1 MKFIQSAFS
10 SFHVSHLFI
19 AKNRLDPLSYV
30 FSNVLPKFCQVLNEF
45 AAAESSL
52 PCKRLGDGSKRVQL
66 PQFLQHQVK
75 LNLSELCLSPKP
87 LTVVARHCLITLV
100 FLSAVGGWQ
109 IVWIEPDPVHH
120 ASWHHQSQLTEQLYT
135 PNYANYEL
143 HKLINFFLV

>member
-52 PCKRLGDGSKRVQL
+52 PCKRLADGSKRVQL

-75 LNLSELCLSPKP
+75 LSSFRAVPAPKVP
-87 LTVVARHCLITLV
+87 
-100 FLSAVGGWQ
+100 
-109 IVWIEPDPVHH
+109 
-120 ASWHHQSQLTEQLYT
+120 
-135 PNYANYEL
+135 
-143 HKLINFFLV
+143 